1 MQLWNET
8 HSGMK
13 VDPVSYKKPL
23 GLKRKKKLKAVV
35 FWWIPALQIKIYME
49 DPGALDELK
58 CVHVQLKTLGV
69 VISENGATL
78 LEQFITFTYKI
89 IIDYSM
95 QSRLTKLS

>member
-1 MQLWNET
+1 
-8 HSGMK
+8 
-13 VDPVSYKKPL
+13 
-23 GLKRKKKLKAVV
+23 
-35 FWWIPALQIKIYME
+35 ME

-95 QSRLTKLS
+95 QSRLTK